1 MVIVVVVGEALG
13 PTKLVNAG
21 SSREWI
27 DVNVVIMDLTVFPRY
42 IVVIFPVTNTLLL
55 PTAKR

>member
-1 MVIVVVVGEALG
+1 
-13 PTKLVNAG
+13 
-21 SSREWI
+21 
-27 DVNVVIMDLTVFPRY
+27 MDLTVFPRY